1 MHVDCPECGASLA
14 GSPGAE
20 MVCPACMT
28 PFLVPSLARAVRAFD
43 VQPSGDAVIHAM
55 SRHAIRE
62 AIYVGR
68 LDAAA
73 RVRHEG
79 GKWELIGGYPEF
91 AAVFRLLGGD
101 LAPMAGTRKLAG
113 WGRGGAARRDLEEPT
128 APSRTPAPARVSG
141 PPPRSAPQPNPAL
154 RSPTLVPPPG
164 PNAPPPPLPAATA
177 PATAATL
184 AAVEAERAGL
194 VEPSSPSLARPVL
207 AVEEPAPSRGPWLA
221 VGGLV
226 VIALAAAFALS

>member
-1 MHVDCPECGASLA
+1 MQVDCPDCGASLA
-14 GSPGAE
+14 GTPGAE

-43 VQPSGDAVIHAM
+43 VQPAGDAVIHAM

-68 LDAAA
+68 FDASA
-73 RVRHEG
+73 RVRHDG

-113 WGRGGAARRDLEEPT
+113 WGRGRREGADTAEPT
-128 APSRTPAPARVSG
+128 APKGTVAPGWTR
-141 PPPRSAPQPNPAL
+141 PPPPAEAPL
-154 RSPTLVPPPG
+154 RSPTLVPGPG
-164 PNAPPPPLPAATA
+164 RDAPPPPLPAATA
-177 PATAATL
+177 PATAAAL
-184 AAVEAERAGL
+184 AAVADAE
-194 VEPSSPSLARPVL
+194 SSARPVPVVKTL
-207 AVEEPAPSRGPWLA
+207 PAVEDPPNRVPL
-221 VGGLV
+221 VLGGLV
-226 VIALAAAFALS
+226 IVALIGAWLAFG